1 MEERIK
7 VQINNQRIQ
16 QFFCKRNKKDLP
28 HRYNYV
34 NYQDDKPEVALERD
48 KIEKTKI
55 RRFIHFGESDYVL
68 DIGCGV
74 GRWGDAI
81 IPELKSGKYVGV
93 DYTQDFIEIAKSHF
107 TSKNSKFICAP
118 FQSLKS
124 SLEKEQ
130 ESRNYDAI
138 LINGV
143 LMYINDEDIDC
154 CLEQVDHLLKKCGFL
169 YIKESVG
176 VKERLTLV
184 DFYSSELEANYNVIY
199 RSIYEYTEIL
209 SKYFIKKGYSIIS
222 CGPTWSNEMNYDEET
237 SNYYWILMK

>member
-1 MEERIK
+1 MDRMTSQDGIPLRMQWL
-7 VQINNQRIQ
+7 VPV
-16 QFFCKRNKKDLP
+16 FHFP
-28 HRYNYV
+28 FGFHSFRYMIFISITGIAG
-34 NYQDDKPEVALERD
+34 KCTTPSFEAL
-48 KIEKTKI
+48 T
-55 RRFIHFGESDYVL
+55 
-68 DIGCGV
+68 
-74 GRWGDAI
+74 
-81 IPELKSGKYVGV
+81 
-93 DYTQDFIEIAKSHF
+93 
-107 TSKNSKFICAP
+107 FICAP

-209 SKYFIKKGYSIIS
+209 SVSASKDGVVHFPSI
-222 CGPTWSNEMNYDEET
+222 PA
-237 SNYYWILMK
+237 ILIDII